1 MKFVIRENMTSQP
14 AASFYTKHLCP
25 VLLYF
30 LFLFQDKALPAKK
43 RAVSQPARV
52 STRAKRAR
60 NDNPSSQNSTPA
72 LPVAPPQWPIQDTE
86 EVPPFPAVSTGP
98 EKRPAQT
105 TVTQPSLDIAQLRS
119 TITASV
125 LQNLQAAGAIP
136 QPTTPNT
143 NVVTVEAPQILP
155 STCLVVQ
162 QEISDITEGD
172 QTTLQV
178 PLRKPFQIVAIHLE
192 SRVLLLTNNEDLKY
206 AVSVSSEQDLGQA
219 KLCLEPVHKPK
230 RNATVN

>member
-1 MKFVIRENMTSQP
+1 M
-14 AASFYTKHLCP
+14 
-25 VLLYF
+25 
-30 LFLFQDKALPAKK
+30 
-43 RAVSQPARV
+43 
-52 STRAKRAR
+52 
-60 NDNPSSQNSTPA
+60 
-72 LPVAPPQWPIQDTE
+72 
-86 EVPPFPAVSTGP
+86 
-98 EKRPAQT
+98 
-105 TVTQPSLDIAQLRS
+105 
-119 TITASV
+119 

-143 NVVTVEAPQILP
+143 NVVTVEAPQILS

-192 SRVLLLTNNEDLKY
+192 SRDLKDLKY